1 MLTPMIESLTDGQ
14 QIKMKAKNI
23 RSILI
28 LFVAG
33 LACTLLIGTTIEPVA
48 QGSAQA
54 GETNGTQTTYTV
66 TAHGYQGDNEFEV
79 VIDTAKGEVV
89 SVTMTQFND
98 TPGIGDMVD
107 EEYLAS
113 FEGCTSEDEVN
124 AIDSV
129 SGATFT
135 SASAKEAVIQALN
148 ASK

>member
-1 MLTPMIESLTDGQ
+1 M
-14 QIKMKAKNI
+14 
-23 RSILI
+23 
-28 LFVAG
+28 
-33 LACTLLIGTTIEPVA
+33 
-48 QGSAQA
+48 
-54 GETNGTQTTYTV
+54 
-66 TAHGYQGDNEFEV
+66 
-79 VIDTAKGEVV
+79 V